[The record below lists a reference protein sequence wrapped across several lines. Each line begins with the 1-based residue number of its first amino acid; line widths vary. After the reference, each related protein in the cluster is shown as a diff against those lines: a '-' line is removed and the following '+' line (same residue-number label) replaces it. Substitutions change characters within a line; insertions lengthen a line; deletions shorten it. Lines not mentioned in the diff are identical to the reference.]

1 VSLLTRSVGLILVL
15 TGLCDAKPIFNR
27 PKLRWLKKAVGLADS
42 LLLLR
47 LDVVLAHFFFAH
59 FHSHNSSKSSKRA
72 IPEMI
77 LFPILKF
84 ASTSYRMSNL
94 CWSKNAPALTPPP
107 SPPMGQ
113 RSIMM
118 GAVITFLRLPV
129 ISYQAYSKF
138 PRSVR
143 PPRLLLLVLL
153 LLLSAL
159 ILLLCILLVL
169 LVLLT
174 VVTTGILLL
183 LLILLPPGTLTTML
197 FPIRSS
203 VTQFLAQ
210 VTRSYL
216 PSPIQALFSALFSF
230 HRGLLNREESFVAQT
245 APNIAPVP
253 NVVVVVPTCLP
264 DSPPPPPP
272 STLPRTLRRSKS
284 WFRW

>member
-1 VSLLTRSVGLILVL
+1 
-15 TGLCDAKPIFNR
+15 
-27 PKLRWLKKAVGLADS
+27 
-42 LLLLR
+42 
-47 LDVVLAHFFFAH
+47 
-59 FHSHNSSKSSKRA
+59 
-72 IPEMI
+72 
-77 LFPILKF
+77 
-84 ASTSYRMSNL
+84 MSNL
-94 CWSKNAPALTPPP
+94 CWSRNAPVLAPPP

-113 RSIMM
+113 RSIIM
-118 GAVITFLRLPV
+118 GAAITFLRLPV

-159 ILLLCILLVL
+159 TLLLCILLVL

-174 VVTTGILLL
+174 VVTTGIMLL

-197 FPIRSS
+197 FPIKSS

-216 PSPIQALFSALFSF
+216 PSPIQALFSALSNL
-230 HRGLLNREESFVAQT
+230 HHGLLNRDESFVAQT
-245 APNIAPVP
+245 APNIVPVP
-253 NVVVVVPTCLP
+253 SVIVVPTCLP
-264 DSPPPPPP
+264 DSPPPPPT

-284 WFRW
+284 WLRW